1 MMNHTTLAAQQE
13 AFMTL
18 LLDDSQELPEGL
30 EARRVDIYRNAYR
43 ARLVDALRETFPRT
57 ARWVGDAAF
66 AQAAAHHVI
75 SFPPSSWTLDAVG
88 EGFEQT
94 LATLFANDPE
104 VSELAWLEW
113 AMHLCFVSYDATP
126 LDAAGFTGVTAGF
139 EDDDWANMRLRFM
152 PGTQQANVAHRI
164 DTLWRALAET
174 AADTENTAGDGTKN
188 SSDNEADTGINH
200 GGGTSSSNETL
211 SVDFSSDER
220 LACIVWRQAFTP
232 ALLPVSAI
240 EGRALAL
247 MLEDAGYGELCEMLV
262 DELGEEA
269 AANDAGAMLGRWL
282 NHGMIVGV
290 SLGG

>member
-1 MMNHTTLAAQQE
+1 MMNHTTLAAQQA

-94 LATLFANDPE
+94 LAMLFANDPE

-126 LDAAGFTGVTAGF
+126 LDAAGFTGVTVGF
-139 EDDDWANMRLRFM
+139 EDDDWVNMRLRFM
-152 PGTQQANVAHRI
+152 PGTQQADVAHRI

-174 AADTENTAGDGTKN
+174 AEDTNG
-188 SSDNEADTGINH
+188 SNEA
-200 GGGTSSSNETL
+200 L

-269 AANDAGAMLGRWL
+269 AANEAGAMLGRWL